1 MIPKVI
7 HRIWIGAAEPPDL
20 EAMTRSWR
28 THFPDYR
35 LEWWT
40 GERLADLGMPVHW
53 HRAHTYAEKADIAR
67 YLLLHRF
74 GGIYADCD
82 VRPLQR
88 FDHLWE
94 DTDSLVAF
102 QESSDLVWNGLII
115 ASVGARVLALSSR
128 LADRSARRHA
138 PTAAP
143 NVRTGPFIF
152 TAAIDYERFIDPRG
166 IRVYPPGFAHVRG
179 GAACPCRGVLP
190 VPRPTRVG
198 PGPGR
203 QVGEDR
209 GRRLEGHGGR
219 RRPQPSSTAGTGQT
233 GPPFT
238 HPAATATEG
247 FAMRRSPGCKSPG
260 CGGA

>member
-7 HRIWIGAAEPPDL
+7 HRIWIGTAEPPHL
-20 EAMTRSWR
+20 AAMTRSWR

-82 VRPLQR
+82 VQPLQR

-115 ASVGARVLALSSR
+115 AAVGARVLALSSR

-143 NVRTGPFIF
+143 NVRTGPFVF

-179 GAACPCRGVLP
+179 EQPAHAVVSSPFRDPPEWALAPGDRAERSGAGGWRATVADADLSLRLLP
-190 VPRPTRVG
+190 VRVRRVLRSHSLRPA
-198 PGPGR
+198 
-203 QVGEDR
+203 
-209 GRRLEGHGGR
+209 GRRD
-219 RRPQPSSTAGTGQT
+219 
-233 GPPFT
+233 
-238 HPAATATEG
+238 
-247 FAMRRSPGCKSPG
+247 SP
-260 CGGA
+260 